1 VVSLQILLA
10 GFGGCLCR
18 WMRGL
23 AGVVGEV
30 GGFGLLAM
38 VVESLFASKAR
49 SGTSTKLNVAHRCQ
63 WTKPLERN
71 HLRASLARSC

>member
-18 WMRGL
+18 GDEGL

-30 GGFGLLAM
+30 GGFGLLVM
-38 VVESLFASKAR
+38 VVGVVLPMWGYRYLKLPCISIIIFYSLININFDMK
-49 SGTSTKLNVAHRCQ
+49 
-63 WTKPLERN
+63 
-71 HLRASLARSC
+71 